1 MKVVVVCFVIVKV
14 EGAGVIV
21 LVGVVRTV
29 RVTVER
35 RDEVF
40 VAVGTP
46 RWYTEEYLVWQMCP
60 VEVETEVFGLL
71 TTAAE
76 ARDTRRKIGRSNNI
90 LTPDAQNRWRSTKA
104 REKTVDQCRRR
115 LPIPL
120 HTPRLRYADDAP
132 PSLPTAPVAS

>member
-1 MKVVVVCFVIVKV
+1 MKVVVVCFETVKV
-14 EGAGVIV
+14 EGAGVTV

-40 VAVGTP
+40 VAVGTH
-46 RWYTEEYLVWQMCP
+46 RWYTEEYLVWQICP

-76 ARDTRRKIGRSNNI
+76 ARDTRRKTGRSSTI
-90 LTPDAQNRWRSTKA
+90 LTPGAQKQSGEHKNKRENCRS
-104 REKTVDQCRRR
+104 VPQ
-115 LPIPL
+115 
-120 HTPRLRYADDAP
+120 TPTYTSSYASLRYADDAP
-132 PSLPTAPVAS
+132 PSLPQAPVAS